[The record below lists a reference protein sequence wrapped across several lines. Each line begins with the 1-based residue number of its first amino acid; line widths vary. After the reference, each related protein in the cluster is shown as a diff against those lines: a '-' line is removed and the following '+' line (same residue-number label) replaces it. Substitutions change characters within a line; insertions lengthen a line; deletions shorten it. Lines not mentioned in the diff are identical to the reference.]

1 VFPQP
6 TRRVTLA
13 PPKSR
18 AILNVRPWEATG
30 AAVVSLT
37 WDSNADLDLQMVTP
51 SLVQVDA
58 KHTASA
64 ARVDGGLPAGEG
76 ALERDSNIGCVPDG
90 HRQENIV
97 WATPPTPGQYL
108 FKVDMFASCGE
119 PVANFVLRVYVGGE
133 LKLTQ
138 AGRLL
143 GSDADNGVVGDPAAD
158 KGTRAASSA
167 LAVANYTF

>member
-1 VFPQP
+1 M
-6 TRRVTLA
+6 L
-13 PPKSR
+13 
-18 AILNVRPWEATG
+18 L
-30 AAVVSLT
+30 VSLARRT
-37 WDSNADLDLQMVTP
+37 SAPSSMCARGRRWAPRWCLLLRDTNADLDLQMVTP

-64 ARVDGGLPAGEG
+64 ARVDGGLPVGEG
-76 ALERDSNIGCVPDG
+76 ALDRDSISAVCPMV
-90 HRQENIV
+90 IV
-97 WATPPTPGQYL
+97 KRTSCGPPRPTRDSTYSKSTCL
-108 FKVDMFASCGE
+108 LHCGE